1 MSNPLSLSSLHPML
15 RSAVN
20 LLTRLNTLSA
30 WYDEWLDSRLELQH
44 SAPTKGHG
52 FLNFVLSKLDA
63 DVLVSNPQQLDRI
76 PSNGPLLVVANHPLG
91 AMEGM
96 LLSRLLLRFRPD
108 LKVLTNELLLSFP
121 EFNDLFIGVD
131 VLNPNAQA
139 KNMKGMRAANR
150 HLAGGGAL
158 LIFPAGTVSQLKL
171 PSGNIEDSAW
181 SPMVGRLALKHR
193 ASCLPFHIHGRNTF
207 LFYLAGLIHR
217 RLRTALLPRAMLEK
231 RGSVLH
237 ITAGAVIDKEALQNL
252 GSASCIT
259 QYLRVGC
266 DLLKGAESPA
276 LPEPPNVVA
285 ENASDP
291 HEIRH
296 QFTTLQNFLAARS
309 GDFAVYCAPYA
320 ALGCIADLLARDREI
335 SFREVGEGTGKELD
349 RDRFDPYYWH
359 IVAWDHAAQRLIGGY
374 RVVRKD
380 EALRDRGMD
389 GLYSHSQFRYG
400 KQFLDLLGS
409 SIEVGRSF
417 VTAAYQRNPKAL
429 DLLWKGIGTFVSHN
443 GDCHTLFGCV
453 SISAR
458 YSPLARTL
466 LADTLLHNHVVD
478 AQMRQLVRPATP
490 KRSISRTW
498 DKELLLAF
506 GNIAVFNKLLGSQ
519 GIDRRVPTLIRH
531 YLAMNGKFV
540 EFSVNNDFNKSLDGL
555 IVVDLRQAP
564 HKYLQRY
571 LGKESTE
578 DFLKHWTGKTS

>member
-1 MSNPLSLSSLHPML
+1 MSNPLSLSSLHPVL

-30 WYDEWLDSRLELQH
+30 WYDEWLNSRAELQRL
-44 SAPTKGHG
+44 APPDSHG

-63 DVLVSNPQQLDRI
+63 DVLVSNPPQLDCI
-76 PSNGPLLVVANHPLG
+76 PANGPLLVVANHPLG

-131 VLNPNAQA
+131 VLNSNAQA

-158 LIFPAGTVSQLKL
+158 LIFPAGTVSQMKL
-171 PSGNIEDSAW
+171 PSGDIEDSAW
-181 SPMVGRLALKHR
+181 SPMVGRLALKHG
-193 ASCLPFHIHGRNTF
+193 ANCLPFHIDGRNTF
-207 LFYLAGLIHR
+207 LFYLAGLIHK
-217 RLRTALLPRAMLEK
+217 RLRTALLPRAMLDK
-231 RGSVLH
+231 RGSVLR
-237 ITAGAVIDKEALQNL
+237 ITAGAMIDKEALQSL

-259 QYLRVGC
+259 QYLRVSC
-266 DLLKGAESPA
+266 DLLKGAESPTFS
-276 LPEPPNVVA
+276 EPPSAVV
-285 ENASDP
+285 ENAGDP
-291 HEIRH
+291 GKIEN
-296 QFTTLQNFLAARS
+296 QFASMQIFLAARS
-309 GDFAVYCAPYA
+309 GDFAVYCAPYS
-320 ALGCIADLLARDREI
+320 ALGCIADLLARDREV

-349 RDRFDPYYWH
+349 KDRFDPHYWH
-359 IVAWDHAAQRLIGGY
+359 IVAWDHAEQRLIGGY
-374 RVVRKD
+374 RVVRTD
-380 EALRDRGMD
+380 QVLCDRGVD

-400 KQFLDLLGS
+400 KQFLNLLGP

-417 VTAAYQRNPKAL
+417 ITAAYQRNPKAL
-429 DLLWKGIGTFVSHN
+429 DLLWKGIGSFVRQNS
-443 GDCHTLFGCV
+443 DCHTLFGCV

-466 LADTLLHNHVVD
+466 LADTFLHNHVADMQV
-478 AQMRQLVRPATP
+478 RQLVRPVSP

-540 EFSVNNDFNKSLDGL
+540 DFSVNNDFNKSLDGL

-578 DFLKHWTGKTS
+578 DFLEHWTGKAS